1 MLFRSGLNEADLA
14 VAFNDI
20 DFCLK
25 LVTAGY
31 RNLFTPYALL
41 YHHESLSRGL
51 DDTPEKHARFMLEFE
66 YMKKT
71 WGPILENDAAY
82 NPNLT
87 LEFETF
93 ALGRPREYCV

>member
-1 MLFRSGLNEADLA
+1 LNEADLA

-25 LVTAGY
+25 LVAAGY
-31 RNLFTPYALL
+31 RNLFTPFALL
-41 YHHESLSRGL
+41 YHHESLSRGP
-51 DDTPEKHARFMLEFE
+51 DDTPEKNARFVHESE

-71 WGPILENDAAY
+71 WGSVLKNDAAY

-87 LEFETF
+87 LDFETF
-93 ALGRPREYCV
+93 ALGRPREVHV